1 MPSEYRAYITS
12 HEAGSPRSPDVSA
25 RKDHLVRCPECG
37 EALDMRD
44 LRKVLKHLHLSSY
57 LMPRVDSTPLPE
69 LAMTRSALAG
79 DLSAAAA
86 CECGRSKT
94 RLANGYEIGAAGKAR
109 WRPALQFFLHQ
120 LD

>member
-44 LRKVLKHLHLSSY
+44 LRKVLKHLH
-57 LMPRVDSTPLPE
+57 RG
-69 LAMTRSALAG
+69 AL
-79 DLSAAAA
+79 
-86 CECGRSKT
+86 E
-94 RLANGYEIGAAGKAR
+94 
-109 WRPALQFFLHQ
+109 FV
-120 LD
+120 LDASGGFHAIA